1 MKRFRMLS
9 LGGLALAAVTAVIAA
24 PALGGPGQTLTIRHQ
39 MQGCHTWSFKGGPFK
54 SSLKVSVARS
64 TALKVVDNDVMPH
77 TFLQVAGPKVTI
89 SRPAMRHLG
98 ATAIVRF
105 SKAGV
110 YRFTTKAGEDYKFA
124 SGMKTTGEDNV
135 LRLTVTVR

>member
-1 MKRFRMLS
+1 MKRCRKLGW
-9 LGGLALAAVTAVIAA
+9 GGLALAAVTAAVAA
-24 PALGGPGQTLTIRHQ
+24 PALAGPGQTLTIRHQ
-39 MQGCHTWSFKGGPFK
+39 MRGCHTWSFTGGPFK
-54 SSLKVSVARS
+54 SSLKVFVARS

-77 TFLQVAGPKVTI
+77 TFLQVAGPKLTI
-89 SRPAMRHLG
+89 SHPAMRHVG

-124 SGMKTTGEDNV
+124 SGTKTMGEDNV